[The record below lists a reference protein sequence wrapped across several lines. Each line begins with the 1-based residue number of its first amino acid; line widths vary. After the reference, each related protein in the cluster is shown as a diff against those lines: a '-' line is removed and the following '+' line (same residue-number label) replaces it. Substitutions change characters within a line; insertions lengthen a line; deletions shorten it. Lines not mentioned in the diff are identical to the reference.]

1 MNSPIHLQG
10 DASTI
15 PPVDLPHSSLVV
27 QNVAEESSLT
37 DSLAKKSEADELL
50 DSRLVVN
57 TEVLID
63 DAPISLFDLRIFEQA
78 QGEKRRE
85 LIKQFGD
92 GLKNIGFVA
101 FKVEALQ
108 PLIEAAYFEMEKY
121 FNQPLEDKMKDC
133 QEDPSIGFSPQ
144 GRETAAGAYHPDLKE
159 TFSIP
164 PNFKEWP
171 ANRLKFQEIM
181 SLYHQQFTKLAA
193 LFMGYLAEYLNEPP
207 ENILIPAMSGNH
219 LLRLAHYPAPKA
231 EDDPQAVWASAHEDL
246 NVLTLLPSAK
256 VPGLQVMTKEGEW
269 KYVNIPKGYILINT
283 GEQLYYKSAG
293 LIRAPRHQVI
303 NPGGLYARQRR
314 FASLFFLSWPANFS
328 LIPFAGC
335 LNQVMADM
343 PEGEKEEYIKNFPEM
358 TVQECL
364 EARLIEMRIILE
376 PSEELVKTLSQ
387 KGLLKMPP
395 HELIALYPSIFSEE
409 QKGT

>member
-1 MNSPIHLQG
+1 MNSPIHLQS

-15 PPVDLPHSSLVV
+15 PQVELPHSSLVV

-63 DAPISLFDLRIFEQA
+63 DAPIPLFDLCIFEQT
-78 QGEKRRE
+78 QGEKKRE

-101 FKVEALQ
+101 VKVEALQ
-108 PLIEAAYFEMEKY
+108 PLIEAAYLEMEKY
-121 FNQPLEDKMKDC
+121 FNQPLEEKMRDC

-246 NVLTLLPSAK
+246 NLLTLLPSAK

-269 KYVNIPKGYILINT
+269 KHVNIPKGYILINT

-314 FASLFFLSWPANFS
+314 FASLFFFSWPANFS

-395 HELIALYPSIFSEE
+395 HELIALYPSIFSDE